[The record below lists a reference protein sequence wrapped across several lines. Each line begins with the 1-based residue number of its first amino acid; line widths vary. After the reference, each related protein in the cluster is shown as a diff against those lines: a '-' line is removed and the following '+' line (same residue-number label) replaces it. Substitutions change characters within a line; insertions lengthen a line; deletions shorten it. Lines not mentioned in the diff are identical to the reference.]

1 NILALNAAV
10 EAARAGEQGRG
21 FAVVAGEVRILAQ
34 RSATAARE
42 IKNLI
47 DESVDR
53 INTGSKLVDEAGST
67 MQEVVNAVKGV
78 NSLMAEITLASSEQ
92 HTGIDQVNKAV
103 VNMDEATQQ
112 NAALVEESAAAA
124 ASLKQQAYLLL
135 EGISA
140 FDISRAGRLSDTTA
154 TLR

>member
-1 NILALNAAV
+1 M
-10 EAARAGEQGRG
+10 RT
-21 FAVVAGEVRILAQ
+21 LAQ
-34 RSATAARE
+34 RSANAAKE

-47 DESVDR
+47 SESVER
-53 INTGSKLVDEAGST
+53 INVGSKLVDEAGTT
-67 MQEVVNAVKGV
+67 MMEVVNAVKGV

-112 NAALVEESAAAA
+112 NAALVEQSAAAA
-124 ASLKQQAYLLL
+124 DSLKQQAHILL

-140 FDISRAGRLSDTTA
+140 FDISRAGNLNVTA
-154 TLR
+154 TATR